1 MIVLLRPFLNYVTPI
16 ESKIDEA
23 ALRGNPPQIYD
34 DDDFLY
40 ILDQFNCKSRV
51 TIMNVYWVI
60 LEIAKQELVQKPYIM
75 LCSWKK
81 CLSALKTFSE
91 FSTVFYVDD
100 YYRHILPT
108 NRNVI
113 KLIQSDPTNR
123 NERDALGFLKQYIR
137 GLDEPFLRKCLK
149 YCTGSDVILVDKIA
163 VEFVACPAI
172 ARRPIVHTCAPMME
186 LPSSYASYCEFREEM
201 QNIPN
206 ACDNWGIDII

>member
-1 MIVLLRPFLNYVTPI
+1 
-16 ESKIDEA
+16 
-23 ALRGNPPQIYD
+23 
-34 DDDFLY
+34 
-40 ILDQFNCKSRV
+40 
-51 TIMNVYWVI
+51 MNVYGVI

-91 FSTVFYVDD
+91 FSTVFNVDD

-137 GLDEPFLRKCLK
+137 GLDEPFLK

-201 QNIPN
+201 QNILN